1 LAVVPSGQWP
11 LPQPAP
17 DEAFIEFAKTISP
30 SDDPIYFPLSFEDT
44 PLHFD
49 LFLDRI
55 NNGDLTM
62 YLYGFIEWETL
73 GIRRC
78 RNFGYTWKV
87 NDPDGTRTAEQIVIE
102 GWWEQDVRQRN
113 GDGPLKP
120 N

>member
-1 LAVVPSGQWP
+1 
-11 LPQPAP
+11 
-17 DEAFIEFAKTISP
+17 
-30 SDDPIYFPLSFEDT
+30 
-44 PLHFD
+44 
-49 LFLDRI
+49 
-55 NNGDLTM
+55 M